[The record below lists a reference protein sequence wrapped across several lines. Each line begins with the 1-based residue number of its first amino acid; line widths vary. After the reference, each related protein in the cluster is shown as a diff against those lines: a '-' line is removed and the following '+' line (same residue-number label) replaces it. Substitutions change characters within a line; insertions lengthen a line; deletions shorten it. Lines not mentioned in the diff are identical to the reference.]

1 MLVDMIAKAESHIY
15 MEQLFIYDPYI
26 NDALMKRKAQVPSLK
41 VRILADHN
49 GNFNLG
55 GLPNTLFLEQM
66 MKHGIEVKARRTLG
80 IEAKFPNG
88 TTQTYHQE
96 NHRKITSVDGK
107 VILGGSS
114 NLNPDTLQ
122 GSFRE
127 FGAQI
132 YDTKVIA
139 TFEKEFLEAWQ
150 DNEQTGPFFEGE
162 RLQLKVLG
170 KVLSPDESTLLN
182 NLGATIFRS
191 KDDLEKR

>member
-1 MLVDMIAKAESHIY
+1 M
-15 MEQLFIYDPYI
+15 
-26 NDALMKRKAQVPSLK
+26 
-41 VRILADHN
+41 
-49 GNFNLG
+49 
-55 GLPNTLFLEQM
+55 
-66 MKHGIEVKARRTLG
+66 
-80 IEAKFPNG
+80 
-88 TTQTYHQE
+88 
-96 NHRKITSVDGK
+96 
-107 VILGGSS
+107 
-114 NLNPDTLQ
+114 Q